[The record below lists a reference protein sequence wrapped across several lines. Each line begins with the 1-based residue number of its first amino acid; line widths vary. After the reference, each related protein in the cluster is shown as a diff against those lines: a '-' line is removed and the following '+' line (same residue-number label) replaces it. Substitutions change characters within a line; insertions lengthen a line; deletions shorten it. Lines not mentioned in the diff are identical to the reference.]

1 MSFAEKRHELAQLAY
16 PVLVGGTFLA
26 WSILNSTIFEGRL
39 SYAKM
44 EHACNPVIFKNDEYD
59 PFT

>member
-1 MSFAEKRHELAQLAY
+1 MSLPFQHIL
-16 PVLVGGTFLA
+16 VLVGGTFLA
-26 WSILNSTIFEGRL
+26 WSILNSKIFEGRL